1 MSKLIEALE
10 AKGCDMETTL
20 ERFLNDEDFYENCL
34 FEMLDDKNFELLGEC
49 LEKNDIDAAFNCA
62 HTLKGLVANMGLESL
77 LNIIVKIV
85 EPLRNGINDGVMD
98 IYRQFMDEKE
108 EYRKIVESV
117 SRI

>member
-10 AKGCDMETTL
+10 AKGCDMKTTL
-20 ERFLNDEDFYENCL
+20 ERFL
-34 FEMLDDKNFELLGEC
+34 LDDRNFELLGEC
-49 LEKNDIDAAFNCA
+49 LEKKDINEAFNCA

-85 EPLRNGINDGVMD
+85 EPLRNGIDDGVID